1 MLAERLETEKKLR
14 DAVKRLMGAL
24 GRLDIDVTVKREDL
38 FVVLSVLTHKADV
51 PMPSLHPEQR

>member
-1 MLAERLETEKKLR
+1 M
-14 DAVKRLMGAL
+14 KRLMGAL